1 MKLVEITSL
10 LESFAPL
17 SYQESYDNSGLQVGD
32 EQQDITSALI
42 TVDVTDEVLD
52 EAMKKGSNLIIT
64 HHPLIFSEIKKITG
78 KSMSERL
85 IIKAIRN
92 NICIYAAHTNL
103 DNIKSGVNARICQK
117 LELKNCTIL
126 SPVKGALKKLVTFI
140 PPEHAEKVRQAV
152 FGAGAGV
159 IGEYDQ
165 CSYNLEGYG
174 TFRGS
179 GNTNPFI
186 GEKGKLNFEKEIRFE
201 TIFPENLQSAI
212 IRALLEAHP
221 YEEVAYDI
229 YPLDNTHHETG
240 AGMVGETS
248 VPFDTINFLK
258 RMKKVFNAST
268 VRYSKVVKD
277 KINKVAV
284 CGGSGSFLIRE
295 AIHSGAD
302 LFITGEMKYH
312 QFFEAE
318 DKIILAD
325 IGHFESEQFT
335 KEIFYELLIK
345 NFPKF
350 AVRLS
355 EVNTN
360 PINYL

>member
-248 VPFDTINFLK
+248 VPFDTIHFLK

>member
-17 SYQESYDNSGLQVGD
+17 SYQESYDNSGLLVGD

>member
-350 AVRLS
+350 AVHLS

>member
-229 YPLDNTHHETG
+229 YPLDNMHHETG